1 MIQAECARLVDSYV
15 EWLRSRVE
23 LRDVDGVC
31 EITTPFLDRH
41 NDRIQIY
48 VHKVDGRLRL
58 SDEGTTIADLELS
71 GCGVTSPNRKRMLQT
86 IVNGHGV
93 QEKNGE
99 MFVEAVAENFPH
111 KKHSLLQA
119 ILEVNDMFM
128 TAKHHVAAFFLED
141 VKGFLEEIT
150 ARYSPD
156 VAFLGKTGFTH
167 HFDFVIPKSAGHPE
181 RIIKAI
187 NNPNKDAA
195 TSLLFSWTD
204 TKETRP
210 ARSAMYAILNDTER
224 RLNADVL
231 TALEHYDVQT
241 VPWTKR
247 QEYAAKLAA

>member
-1 MIQAECARLVDSYV
+1 MMQAECARLVDSYV
-15 EWLRSRVE
+15 AWLRSRVE
-23 LRDVDGVC
+23 LREINDVC

-48 VHKVDGRLRL
+48 VHKMNGHLRL

-71 GCGVTSPNRKRMLQT
+71 GCGVTSPSRKRMLQT

-93 QEKNGE
+93 REENGE
-99 MFVEAVAENFPH
+99 LFVEAATDNFPH

-128 TAKHHVAAFFLED
+128 TARHHVASFFLED
-141 VKGFLEEIT
+141 VKSFLEEIS
-150 ARYSPD
+150 ARYAPD
-156 VAFLGKTGFTH
+156 VAFLGRTGFTH
-167 HFDFVIPKSAGHPE
+167 HFDFLIPKSPGSPE

-187 NNPNKDAA
+187 NHPNKDAA
-195 TSLLFSWTD
+195 TALLFSWTD

-224 RLNADVL
+224 QLNADVL
-231 TALEHYDVQT
+231 TALQHYDVQT

-247 QEYAAKLAA
+247 QEYTALLAA